1 MTQRKD
7 GSLDIEMGEGREGRR
22 WERGGGGQ
30 VRGHVCK
37 RDKTSSFH
45 FDWQAKG
52 GLSKAPRDTTPLPPS
67 LSVTAITLSLGH
79 HSLSLALRLYH
90 TLHHPLLPP
99 SPASIH
105 AFHLCHV
112 FSFLPWLFC
121 SFSYILSCQDTS
133 CCLSFFAQWFLSS
146 SLCISIQ
153 VRVCFVFPDFINTFL
168 CESEGKGWFDTASAT
183 CNNTVVTR
191 VVSSDP
197 VWQKRKSMSFQVVR
211 QVVNKW
217 KMYPD
222 YLNHFICPV
231 QSSRDVSIGNSWV
244 NFCLLA

>member
-1 MTQRKD
+1 
-7 GSLDIEMGEGREGRR
+7 MGEGREGRR

-90 TLHHPLLPP
+90 TLHHLLLPP

-112 FSFLPWLFC
+112 FSFLPWLFFPLVA
-121 SFSYILSCQDTS
+121 SFVVRIPPVVSYSLHND
-133 CCLSFFAQWFLSS
+133 FFPPF
-146 SLCISIQ
+146 
-153 VRVCFVFPDFINTFL
+153 FVFVFSWESLLYFL
-168 CESEGKGWFDTASAT
+168 ILLTLFFVNRKAKAGLIPLLL
-183 CNNTVVTR
+183 
-191 VVSSDP
+191 P
-197 VWQKRKSMSFQVVR
+197 VITLYS
-211 QVVNKW
+211 
-217 KMYPD
+217 PE
-222 YLNHFICPV
+222 
-231 QSSRDVSIGNSWV
+231 
-244 NFCLLA
+244 

>member
-1 MTQRKD
+1 
-7 GSLDIEMGEGREGRR
+7 MGEGREGRR

-153 VRVCFVFPDFINTFL
+153 LRVCFVFPDFINTFL